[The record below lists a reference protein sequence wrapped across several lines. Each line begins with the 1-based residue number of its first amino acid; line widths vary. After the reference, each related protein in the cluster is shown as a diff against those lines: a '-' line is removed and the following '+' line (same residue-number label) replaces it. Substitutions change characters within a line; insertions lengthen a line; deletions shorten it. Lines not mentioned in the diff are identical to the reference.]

1 MMQMNYDMSVLALKK
16 SPQRYT
22 FSMKKPRKRHKY
34 TQNQVRL
41 YICVNEIRSVNA
53 QADYH
58 KEAAPHIPLPCDSS
72 VGFMRT
78 TKGPLHSDP
87 VASVF
92 RY

>member
-1 MMQMNYDMSVLALKK
+1 MQMNYDMSVLALKK

-34 TQNQVRL
+34 TQNQVRF
-41 YICVNEIRSVNA
+41 YTCVNEIRSINA
-53 QADYH
+53 QADYI
-58 KEAAPHIPLPCDSS
+58 KEAAPQIPMPRDSY
-72 VGFMRT
+72 VGFMKT

-87 VASVF
+87 IASVF